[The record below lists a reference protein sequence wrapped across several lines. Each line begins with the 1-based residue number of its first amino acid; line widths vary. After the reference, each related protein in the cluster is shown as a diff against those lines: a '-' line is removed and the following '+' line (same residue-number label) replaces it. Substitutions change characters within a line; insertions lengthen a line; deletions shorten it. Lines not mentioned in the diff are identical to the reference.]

1 MALGL
6 AAVLA
11 VLISRQDLEHEEL
24 VFCQSYRPP
33 ALRYS
38 GSDCRFGQAAP
49 SQGGPDIMV
58 FHESPPPTTSPTS
71 DDDTQRT
78 TRTQSWECSGL
89 LAKASPAAKAYPVTK
104 LQEPELDGHYKTF
117 REGVCTDVKKFDP

>member
-11 VLISRQDLEHEEL
+11 VLISRQDLEYEEL

-78 TRTQSWECSGL
+78 TRTQS
-89 LAKASPAAKAYPVTK
+89 
-104 LQEPELDGHYKTF
+104 
-117 REGVCTDVKKFDP
+117 